1 MGRPRGGHREKHHL
15 VRNGFSIDIVS
26 SCPDDLANEPCSWSQ
41 DPHLRDDLGG
51 LNLLALNAPPP
62 RSHPVGTESQRTR
75 TEADVLDNATTHQ
88 LTHPAQTRHPS
99 TQQTRRRTLRYRA
112 VAKRRFI
119 INCVA
124 SGSMRM
130 SRPAVLTR
138 KRGLVTADNTR
149 FTTAGSGGG
158 VRTPLGE
165 PEGRTSCTG

>member
-75 TEADVLDNATTHQ
+75 TEADVLDKRDDASAHSPCPNPSSLNATDPQ
-88 LTHPAQTRHPS
+88 THPTVSRRGQTPIYNQLRGERINAYVPTSGADSQTGAGHCGQHPLHDRRFRRRCS
-99 TQQTRRRTLRYRA
+99 DPTRRT
-112 VAKRRFI
+112 
-119 INCVA
+119 
-124 SGSMRM
+124 
-130 SRPAVLTR
+130 
-138 KRGLVTADNTR
+138 
-149 FTTAGSGGG
+149 
-158 VRTPLGE
+158 
-165 PEGRTSCTG
+165 